1 MTSATIH
8 TSPSARFRA
17 TGTRD
22 ASPARRVRLWPALC
36 LGVAA
41 MLASV
46 PAASEDILSVLARS
60 HASRLQTLE
69 VRVNH
74 DRREAVLRAD
84 FVRLQSRLPG
94 LPQDMRLMVVDGA
107 AIAETL
113 AGHVVVVHAD
123 LADASE
129 GERLFMLAHEI
140 GHVALSHWSEL
151 GAVYHKHIPGEV
163 NQQATDAVAT
173 ALGREASQLVHGHE
187 FAADAYAW
195 RAIRGMGFELDSAAA
210 VFHMMPNM
218 GDTPTHPASRK
229 RLAALRMIGTED
241 IRSAALP
248 AR

>member
-1 MTSATIH
+1 MVAT
-8 TSPSARFRA
+8 A
-17 TGTRD
+17 
-22 ASPARRVRLWPALC
+22 AL
-36 LGVAA
+36 V
-41 MLASV
+41 ASV

-60 HASRLQTLE
+60 HEMRLQTLGA
-69 VRVNH
+69 RANH

-94 LPQDMRLMVVDGA
+94 LPQDMQLVVVDGA

-140 GHVALSHWSEL
+140 GHVALGHWGEL

-163 NQQATDAVAT
+163 NQQATDAVASV
-173 ALGREASQLVHGHE
+173 LGREASQLVHGHE

-195 RAIRGMGFELDSAAA
+195 RVIRGMGFELDSAAA

-229 RLAALRMIGTED
+229 RLAALRLIGSEAV
-241 IRSAALP
+241 RSAALP
-248 AR
+248 ER